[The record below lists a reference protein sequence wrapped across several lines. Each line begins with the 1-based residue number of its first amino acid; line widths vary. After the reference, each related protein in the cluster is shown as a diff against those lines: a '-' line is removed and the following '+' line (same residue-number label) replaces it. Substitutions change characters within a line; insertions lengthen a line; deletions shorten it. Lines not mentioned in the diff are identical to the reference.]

1 MFELPIPWHA
11 GIQTRGEN
19 QSLRQTD
26 ECRQIMN
33 TDMKHEF
40 YCVKTSFSGYT
51 IFSMLN
57 SAELEISITLKCQN
71 RQIC

>member
-19 QSLRQTD
+19 QPLRQTD

-33 TDMKHEF
+33 TDMKHGF
-40 YCVKTSFSGYT
+40 CCVKISFFRLYNFFNAQLS
-51 IFSMLN
+51 
-57 SAELEISITLKCQN
+57 
-71 RQIC
+71 